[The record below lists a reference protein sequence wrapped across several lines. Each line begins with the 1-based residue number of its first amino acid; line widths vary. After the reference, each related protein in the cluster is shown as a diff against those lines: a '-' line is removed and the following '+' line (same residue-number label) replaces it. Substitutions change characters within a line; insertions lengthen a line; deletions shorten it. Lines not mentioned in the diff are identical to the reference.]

1 MAQAGADFVA
11 PWSPQCAFNL
21 LFEISRYHRR
31 KDVST
36 LRFWTRCLRFFCC
49 LLFLLGK
56 LTWRVRRFLRYVLF
70 LFGREIAVN
79 PALKFLDCARICLLC
94 NRAREQQNGE
104 KAQC

>member
-11 PWSPQCAFNL
+11 AWAPQGFLNL
-21 LFEISRYHRR
+21 LFEISGYHRR
-31 KDVST
+31 KDVSA

-56 LTWRVRRFLRYVLF
+56 LAWRVRGLLRYVLF

-79 PALKFLDCARICLLC
+79 LALKFLDCARICLLC
-94 NRAREQQNGE
+94 DRAREQQNG
-104 KAQC
+104 